1 MIEIEFVDSDC
12 LWLGFFPGLSGGL
25 VTGLAIRS
33 GGLYRS
39 TGPHRPPGDKTG
51 PLAIKLFSGTV
62 LFAITKHISS
72 LLPLITKVT
81 RPAGG

>member
-33 GGLYRS
+33 GGL
-39 TGPHRPPGDKTG
+39 
-51 PLAIKLFSGTV
+51 
-62 LFAITKHISS
+62 
-72 LLPLITKVT
+72 
-81 RPAGG
+81 